1 MTTWREF
8 WDSAHSIYVSERHK
22 DVHYRDVAE
31 QLAAFVPSPNA
42 RVLDHGSG
50 EAIHADLVAAE
61 AREVLLCDAA
71 ASVRASIAT
80 RFARNPKIKVTS
92 PEDVE
97 HLPDTSL
104 DLVFANS
111 LVQYLTAAELGRMLA
126 LWRRLLRPGGTLIV
140 ADVIPPHV
148 GALSDG
154 LALLRYATANGF
166 LGAALIGLARTALSR
181 YRQLRSELGIARY
194 GEAEFLARLRAAGFS
209 AERLPKNVEHNPARM
224 TFRARVTEDQP
235 H

>member
-31 QLAAFVPSPNA
+31 QLAAFVPKPDA

-50 EAIHADLVAAE
+50 EAVHADLVAA
-61 AREVLLCDAA
+61 AGRELLLCDSA
-71 ASVRASIAT
+71 ASVRASITA
-80 RFARNPKIKVTS
+80 RFAGNPKIKVIA
-92 PEDVE
+92 PEEVE
-97 HLPDTSL
+97 RLPDASL

-111 LVQYLTAAELGRMLA
+111 LVQYLSAAELEHMLA
-126 LWRRLLRPGGTLIV
+126 LWRRLLAPNGVLIV
-140 ADVIPPHV
+140 ADVIPPDV

-154 LALLRYATANGF
+154 LALLRYAAAHGF

-181 YRQLRSELGIARY
+181 YRRLRSELGIARY
-194 GEAEFLARLRAAGFS
+194 SEAEFLGKLRTTGFS
-209 AERLPKNVEHNPARM
+209 PERLSKNVEHNPARM
-224 TFRARVTEDQP
+224 TFRARRT
-235 H
+235 